1 MPHRLAA
8 ALRAA
13 ERIALRELRRAYP
26 GLPSRAT
33 RSADLACSGWA
44 AARDRCS
51 RVCALERY

>member
-33 RSADLACSGWA
+33 LPANLARSGWA
-44 AARDRCS
+44 GARDRCS
-51 RVCALERY
+51 LACAQGQY